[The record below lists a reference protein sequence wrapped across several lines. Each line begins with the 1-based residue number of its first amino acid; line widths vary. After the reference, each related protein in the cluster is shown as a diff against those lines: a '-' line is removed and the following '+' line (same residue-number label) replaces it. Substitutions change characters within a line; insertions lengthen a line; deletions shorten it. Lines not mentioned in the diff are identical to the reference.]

1 MANFDLLTELNP
13 KDKSFVLDV
22 ATALKN
28 GDVSMEDLSLTAKDE
43 KKDVS
48 EVRIEEVKSEEPV
61 VEGKDDMMK
70 LKVALA
76 DSILSAIDVFMKIKA
91 LQSSEVTEKKEE
103 TVSVKSEEPVE
114 EKPKTEGIMPRGIR
128 VRSKEEQEDL
138 DLFNKDTEE
147 NETATDFSD
156 IEALYEK
163 FLNKGV
169 VNYYSMRSFF
179 VTTVGLTPKDYNKVM
194 PSNKIELG
202 RKVRAYTNAF
212 KALKN
217 PDKVATY
224 LGMSKSEFP
233 KDKTYA
239 RLALI
244 KVFKQEGLELETLS
258 IFGD

>member
-1 MANFDLLTELNP
+1 MSNFDLLTELNP

-43 KKDVS
+43 KDVS
-48 EVRIEEVKSEEPV
+48 VKEVKTEGFNTEEKASSEL
-61 VEGKDDMMK
+61 DALTK
-70 LKVALA
+70 LKLSLA
-76 DSILSAIDVFMKIKA
+76 DSVLSMVDAFMKIKA
-91 LQSSEVTEKKEE
+91 LQSDSDAK
-103 TVSVKSEEPVE
+103 PVE
-114 EKPKTEGIMPRGIR
+114 ETPAKTEVPSVEENKQTEIR
-128 VRSKEEQEDL
+128 VVSKEEQDDI
-138 DLFNKDTEE
+138 DLFNNDTEE
-147 NETATDFSD
+147 NETPTDFSD

-179 VTTVGLTPKDYNKVM
+179 VVTVGLTPKDYNKVM

-202 RKVRAYTNAF
+202 RRVRAYTNAF

-244 KVFKQEGLELETLS
+244 KVFKQEGLELEDLS